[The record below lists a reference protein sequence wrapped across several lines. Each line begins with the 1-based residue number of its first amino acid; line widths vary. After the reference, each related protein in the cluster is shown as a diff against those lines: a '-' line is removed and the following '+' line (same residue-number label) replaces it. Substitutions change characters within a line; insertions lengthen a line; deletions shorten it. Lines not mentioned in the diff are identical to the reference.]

1 MKRNAA
7 LVTGVGGPSGIA
19 ATAALKS
26 RGFAVTAIDMHAV
39 QHAAD
44 RFQEVPPVADP
55 SYLDVLR
62 KIIAEQEIAWLVP
75 TISEWGRVV
84 RDAKV
89 KGAS

>member
-39 QHAAD
+39 QLSDHQI
-44 RFQEVPPVADP
+44 R
-55 SYLDVLR
+55 
-62 KIIAEQEIAWLVP
+62 
-75 TISEWGRVV
+75 
-84 RDAKV
+84 AKMEECLTEARAQV
-89 KGAS
+89 QAGI